1 MNTFNPMQSGAAR
14 LVAFGNVG
22 LSKCLLSPERT
33 VVEDVVIHGVDGGVQ
48 DNATLNVVHDRYGD
62 DYPGVEEI
70 EDAERYS
77 EIAIDFRQVTLN
89 ASNDFYSIALNTSA
103 TREGIAATLKDRYK
117 LKLRAEDLVD
127 GDFTAGNN
135 IIQFHPDCLLYVGS
149 ITVNIALM

>member
-22 LSKCLLSPERT
+22 LSKYLLSPERT

-77 EIAIDFRQVTLN
+77 EIAIEFRQVTLS
-89 ASNDFYSIALNTSA
+89 ASNYF
-103 TREGIAATLKDRYK
+103 
-117 LKLRAEDLVD
+117 
-127 GDFTAGNN
+127 
-135 IIQFHPDCLLYVGS
+135 
-149 ITVNIALM
+149 